1 METKKRTLPEAKLGQ
16 YKGLAVTRHVRPVT
30 EQTLQQELA
39 HQARTHSVYHNTNAP
54 AKTGDRVMLDF
65 VGYMDGEEIPNSKME
80 RVMVVLG
87 DGKLMTDA
95 ENAIYG
101 HKAGEVFRFDFTYP
115 ADFRIEELS
124 GKTAQFEINLHSVAE
139 KSTPELNEEFAKAQG
154 YDSLEAMK
162 ESFRAKKQAIHEA
175 GADRAAGMKLLEM
188 AGANLT
194 VDLPAAMLDR
204 AAAKEMDALRQRL
217 TRSKMTLEQHCQ
229 KQNTT
234 PEALEKG
241 YRDEAE
247 KRIRVMLAARAI
259 ADAEGIVVRPEEVN
273 AEYQR
278 LSQMQDTPV
287 EDIRKALPE
296 DAIATALA
304 AQKVQKFLL
313 DNAVVT
319 TVMDS
324 AEKE

>member
-1 METKKRTLPEAKLGQ
+1 METKRTNLPKAALGQ

-30 EQTLQQELA
+30 EQTLDQELM
-39 HQARTHSVYHNTNAP
+39 HQVRTHAVYHNSDAP
-54 AKTGDRVMLDF
+54 AKAGDRVLLNF
-65 VGYMDGEEIPNSKME
+65 VGYMDGKEIPDSRME
-80 RVMVVLG
+80 KVMVVLG
-87 DGKLMTDA
+87 DGKLMPDA
-95 ENAIYG
+95 EKAIYG

-115 ADFRIEELS
+115 ADFRVEELS
-124 GKTAQFEINLHSVAE
+124 GKTAQFEIDLKSVAE
-139 KSTPELNEEFAKAQG
+139 KHTPELNDAFAKAQG
-154 YDSLEAMK
+154 YESLAAMREA
-162 ESFRAKKQAIHEA
+162 FRAKKRAVHEA
-175 GADRAAGMKLLEM
+175 GADRTAGMKLLEM

-204 AAAKEMDALRQRL
+204 AAAKEMDALNQRL
-217 TRSKMTLEQHCQ
+217 AKSKLSLEDHCK

-234 PEALEKG
+234 PAALEKG

-259 ADAEGIVVRPEEVN
+259 ADAEGITVRPEEVN

-278 LSQMQDTPV
+278 LSQLQDTPV
-287 EDIRKALPE
+287 ADIRKALPE
-296 DAIATALA
+296 EAVATALA

-313 DNAVVT
+313 DNAMVT
-319 TVMDS
+319 TVTDP

>member
-1 METKKRTLPEAKLGQ
+1 METKKNALPEAKLGQ
-16 YKGLAVTRHVRPVT
+16 YKGLAVTRHVRTVT
-30 EQTLQQELA
+30 EQTLQQELV
-39 HQARTHSVYHNTNAP
+39 HQTRTRAVYHNSTAP
-54 AKTGDRVMLDF
+54 AKAGDRVVLDF
-65 VGYMDGEEIPNSKME
+65 AGYMDGEEIPNSRME
-80 RVMVVLG
+80 KVMVVLG
-87 DGKLMTDA
+87 DGKLMPDA
-95 ENAIYG
+95 EKAIYG

-115 ADFRIEELS
+115 ADFRVEELS
-124 GKTAQFEINLHSVAE
+124 GKTAQFEISLHSVAE
-139 KSTPELNEEFAKAQG
+139 KSIPELNEDFAKSQG
-154 YDSLEAMK
+154 YASLDAMREAV
-162 ESFRAKKQAIHEA
+162 RVKKQAVHEA

-188 AGANLT
+188 AGANLI

-204 AAAKEMDALRQRL
+204 AAAKEMDTLRQKL

-234 PEALEKG
+234 PEALEKS

-259 ADAEGIVVRPEEVN
+259 ADAENITVHPEEVN

-278 LSQMQDTPV
+278 LSQLQDTPV
-287 EDIRKALPE
+287 ADIRKALPE
-296 DAIATALA
+296 EAVATALA

-313 DNAVVT
+313 ENAVVT